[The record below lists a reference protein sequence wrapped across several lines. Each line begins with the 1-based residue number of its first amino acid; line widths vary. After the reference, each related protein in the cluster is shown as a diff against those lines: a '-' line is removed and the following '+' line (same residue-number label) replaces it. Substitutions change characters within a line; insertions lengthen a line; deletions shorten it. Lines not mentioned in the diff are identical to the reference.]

1 MKSESLPESLMGAM
15 NLLVLSS
22 FAMIVLRALSVIL
35 SYKSLFFFLFNEDL
49 TEMLKSSSILD
60 SFLIQMMTSYQ
71 ENINKLFGGE
81 T

>member
-1 MKSESLPESLMGAM
+1 MGAM